1 MGFNSGF
8 KGLRHSQK
16 GEEKRKK
23 APDYNGWKKGKKPQ
37 IIIIMGGKC
46 TELFTALKA
55 HRK

>member
-37 IIIIMGGKC
+37 IIMGGKK
-46 TELFTALKA
+46 EKSPRL
-55 HRK
+55 